1 MSRYSITPLQ
11 YLLPDLAN
19 TFATEYWGEIPLRQ
33 GALSGTHR
41 VKEETTQRSR
51 SVNSRSVN
59 NGLALLLVPFLLPSL
74 SHDVMERTAKLGK
87 GKSFLSYYPE
97 DIAGNATFPPLLSPA
112 LFFPSV
118 HQPSKETF
126 SDSILLGSHD
136 PCFVFFSTIHLFPQ
150 QTHLPVTVLNY

>member
-19 TFATEYWGEIPLRQ
+19 TFATKYWGEIPLRQ

-74 SHDVMERTAKLGK
+74 SRDVMERTAKLGK
-87 GKSFLSYYPE
+87 RKSFLSYYSE
-97 DIAGNATFPPLLSPA
+97 DIAGNATFSPLPSPA

-136 PCFVFFSTIHLFPQ
+136 PCFLFFSTIHLFPQ